1 MEIQIKHNSISDS
14 PYSGSTEDLFVFD
27 DEELISQFKQEML
40 NGTPTCFLISGYR
53 GAGKTSFIKR
63 VSQDIKEKRSDG
75 KQIVFINLNLAK
87 YESYSLLLRKII
99 RQVYHSVTEI
109 QNFKEIREKNAEII
123 TSLELL
129 YERTYREI
137 VYSQN
142 DSQKQESNLST
153 EVQVD
158 VKKMTIA
165 LVLLLLTGLNLR
177 FNIFEWLLDL
187 RKNKYLDTLFFCAP
201 LFWAAFELIKFNVKQ
216 TKNKTKYS
224 EISRKTLY
232 DDEIAEFQL
241 NKILVDLNKLRI
253 LPVFIVDELDKIDEN
268 EKVEL
273 LIAELKPLL
282 LSGLASF
289 ILVSGQN
296 LYYKFHTAHTHDDA
310 LIASIFSKTL
320 HIPLLSTRTF
330 FDIFSNIIF
339 DPANINDTN
348 VIDYVKSKV
357 LNSNRLPRRFL
368 NLIRQDILWR
378 DNLAFIEIPEESKQV
393 YKTDALLLEQ
403 VEKIINED
411 LINTDYSD
419 GIIDFFITQL
429 HLWILKMKLK
439 GSSFFCK
446 EDIYNLVSD
455 YKTSHPSWS
464 FARLNVIVVKLLDDL
479 TTSGL
484 LEKKLERS
492 DDGEDIPY
500 FRWTDRVTIKTETI
514 LGVTDEFQSK
524 FLRDFIE
531 LEKYIR
537 TIYLEVF
544 HDKNHKSIIQML
556 RKFVEIE
563 LLPRS
568 WIEGN
573 RLNVIIDLRNKIV
586 HGQDVTIE
594 DLDHVQNYSFE
605 INKFKAQFIE
615 HYSFYM
621 TKLHFNGYN
630 LSVTRETQ
638 IVPTTNSR
646 FRFDFIASSNLDQY
660 PDALFEVKIINS
672 ANISIMKDNIYRTIN
687 SFKDYNIHSQ
697 KNNYLCFLIHAQ
709 GGNGKKTYSSFKS
722 LLDNIVNNEFPSLA
736 TYISVYFHPDQGLD
750 TENNL
755 QIYLDGI
762 LQKLG
767 IN

>member
-53 GAGKTSFIKR
+53 GAGKTSFIRR
-63 VSQDIKEKRSDG
+63 VTKDIKEERNDG

-99 RQVYHSVTEI
+99 RQVYLSVIEMP
-109 QNFKEIREKNAEII
+109 NYKDIREKNTEVIS
-123 TSLELL
+123 SLELL
-129 YERTYREI
+129 YERTYREV

-142 DSQKQESNLST
+142 DNQKQESSFST
-153 EVQVD
+153 EVHVD
-158 VKKMTIA
+158 IKKMTIA
-165 LVLLLLTGLNLR
+165 LVLLLITGLNLR
-177 FNIFEWLLDL
+177 FDVLEWLLDL
-187 RKNKYLDTLFFCAP
+187 RNNKYLDPFLFCAP
-201 LFWAAFELIKFNVKQ
+201 LFWAAFELVKIRKSH

-241 NKILVDLNKLRI
+241 NKILVDLNKLKI
-253 LPVFIVDELDKIDEN
+253 LPVFIVDELDKIDEH

-330 FDIFSNIIF
+330 FDIFSNIIYN
-339 DPANINDTN
+339 PANLNDVN
-348 VIDYVKSKV
+348 VIDYVKSKI

-378 DNLAFIEIPEESKQV
+378 DNFAFIEIPEESKQV
-393 YKTDALLLEQ
+393 FKTDAILLEQ
-403 VEKIINED
+403 IEKIVNED
-411 LINTDYSD
+411 LINASYSD

-439 GSSFFCK
+439 GSSFFYK
-446 EDIYNLVSD
+446 EDIYNLEND

-464 FARLNVIVVKLLDDL
+464 FARLNVIVVKLLDNL
-479 TTSGL
+479 TTVGL
-484 LEKKLERS
+484 LEKKFERS
-492 DDGEDIPY
+492 SDGEDIPY
-500 FRWTDRVTIKTETI
+500 FRWTDQATIKTETT
-514 LGVTDEFQSK
+514 LNVADELQSK
-524 FLRDFIE
+524 FLKDFIE

-537 TIYLEVF
+537 SIYLEVF
-544 HDKNHKSIIQML
+544 NDKYHRSMNQML
-556 RKFVEIE
+556 KKFAEIE
-563 LLPRS
+563 LLPRR
-568 WIEGN
+568 WDEDDDQ
-573 RLNVIIDLRNKIV
+573 LPVIIDLRNKIV
-586 HGQDVTIE
+586 HGQDVTLE
-594 DLDHVQNYSFE
+594 DLYRVENYSFE
-605 INKFKAQFIE
+605 INKFKAQLIVN
-615 HYSFYM
+615 YTFYI
-621 TKLHFNGYN
+621 TKIYLNGFNF
-630 LSVTRETQ
+630 SVTRDAQ
-638 IVPTTNSR
+638 IVPTTNN
-646 FRFDFIASSNLDQY
+646 RFDFIATNDSDRY
-660 PDALFEVKIINS
+660 ADVLFEVKITSSTNAS
-672 ANISIMKDNIYRTIN
+672 LMKDNIYRTIS
-687 SFKDYNIHSQ
+687 SFNEYNAHSN
-697 KNNYLCFLIHAQ
+697 KKNYLCFLIHAQ
-709 GGNGKKTYSSFKS
+709 GGKKTHVSFQR
-722 LLDNIVNNEFPSLA
+722 LLDNIVGNEFKDLSP
-736 TYISVYFHPDQGLD
+736 YISLYFLSEQGTD
-750 TENNL
+750 VQNNL
-755 QIYLDGI
+755 KFYLEEI

-767 IN
+767 LK